1 LKLKTKK
8 LKKNSA
14 FFSKLQ
20 LVKEIVFSR
29 TDLEKKIQHIFW
41 KRKKKITILP
51 FKRKLPKI
59 SQFFQQK

>member
-29 TDLEKKIQHIFW
+29 TDLEKKSSTFFG
-41 KRKKKITILP
+41 KERKNHNPP
-51 FKRKLPKI
+51 F
-59 SQFFQQK
+59 